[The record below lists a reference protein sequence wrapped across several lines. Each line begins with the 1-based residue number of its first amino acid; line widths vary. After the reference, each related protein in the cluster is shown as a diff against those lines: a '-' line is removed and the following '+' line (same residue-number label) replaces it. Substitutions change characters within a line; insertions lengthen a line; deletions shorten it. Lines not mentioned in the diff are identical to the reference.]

1 MYGFLFNNQTVAN
14 TAYQLLL
21 LGTKIEESDS
31 VVNDV
36 IDIRHLFPRWIMDR
50 NSEGNM
56 VKFVQAYYDWLY
68 NKANYELS
76 TTTFHTAGLRRLIDL
91 EETPVEYLKHFTY
104 TYASGFPEHIL
115 GATTSAGF
123 DELGNEIIN
132 DNTPFVRDFIKGI
145 RTDFYQKK
153 STEEAYQY
161 FFQTLYGIENPVD
174 FFYPKKWILRLNG
187 GRFADWAIA
196 PLNDSGQGGTYDY
209 STESYQTQNLGGSYL
224 NGPYVIQD
232 SYWYQNYSY
241 LMKAGIVDEEGNNE
255 FIDPDTGLPI
265 YNDLL
270 YSLLHPA
277 GLKGFFEKTEIDY
290 IPPDDYD
297 GGLNVCETTVIG
309 NYFPYRMADGPN
321 SISRC
326 IGCSGGGFTY
336 AGYTGM
342 ASGISADNLLVGNTQ
357 NGFTYGDGWALA
369 GPGSIP
375 AEFNVPTFHYPDW
388 ADGIT
393 GELVNRAPFREIYIG
408 DFLYLCPIENSP
420 NLGITGCTAYGDA
433 DGGACWS

>member
-1 MYGFLFNNQTVAN
+1 MVYGTYFPSQSGDTGSNLNEIRDALNQIVSEDVKRLSIKDQIPLWINQRSGNEFTE
-14 TAYQLLL
+14 LL
-21 LGTKIEESDS
+21 
-31 VVNDV
+31 
-36 IDIRHLFPRWIMDR
+36 
-50 NSEGNM
+50 
-56 VKFVQAYYDWLY
+56 QAYYDWLY
-68 NKANYELS
+68 DESEYELAS
-76 TTTFHTAGLRRLIDL
+76 DGYPSVGFRRLIDVD
-91 EETPVEYLKHFTY
+91 ETPEDFLKHFLY
-104 TYASGFPEHIL
+104 TYVPDFPSNYEEIF
-115 GATTSAGF
+115 GT
-123 DELGNEIIN
+123 ENEKI
-132 DNTPFVRDFIKGI
+132 RDFINNVKMGL
-145 RTDFYQKK
+145 YQRK
-153 STEEAYQY
+153 SNEDAFLY
-161 FFQTLYGIENPVD
+161 FLTTLFNADASVIS
-174 FFYPKKWILRLNG
+174 FFYPKIKILRLNG
-187 GRFADWAIA
+187 GSF
-196 PLNDSGQGGTYDY
+196 DSWTGATGDY
-209 STESYQTQNLGGSYL
+209 SELRNLGGSYL
-224 NGPYVIQD
+224 NGDFKLQDGNFYQDFSYVLNAD
-232 SYWYQNYSY
+232 
-241 LMKAGIVDEEGNNE
+241 VDEV
-255 FIDPDTGLPI
+255 DADTGLPI
-265 YNDLL
+265 YYDLMRRI
-270 YSLLHPA
+270 LHPA
-277 GLKGFFEKTEIDY
+277 GMKGFFEKTESDY